1 LTPADQPPQSHPL
14 PGAGE
19 GEGATTRVSDRAFEI
34 LIQAVVDYAIYMLDP
49 EGRVATWNP
58 GAQRIKGYTPAE
70 IVGQPFSNF
79 YIEEDRA
86 AGAPERALKLA
97 REQGKFEGE
106 GWRLRK
112 DGSRFWAMVVIDPI
126 WAENGELLGYAKV
139 TRDFSERREAERKLE
154 ETREALF
161 QSRKMDAVGQL
172 TAGIAHDFNNLL
184 AGIIGS
190 MQLVRRR
197 IESGRTEGIEKYL
210 DAATASANRAAA
222 LTARLLAFGRRQYLD
237 LKPVNVNEV
246 ALSLEDLLARTLG
259 ENIKIALDLDPET
272 PLAQTDRNQLENA
285 ILNLVINARDAMPN
299 GGTVTITTAREAVT
313 YGEHAGAYA
322 VLRVID
328 TGHGMTPEIME
339 KAIDPFFTTKAIGEG
354 AGLGLSMIYGFAN
367 QTGGFLKLDSEPDKG
382 TNAAIYMQISAEA
395 APESDSNA
403 TTTERG
409 AGETVLLVEDDE
421 TVRLLVTELLSEL
434 GYETIEAGNAQAAI
448 PVLESP
454 RRIDLLITD
463 IGLPG
468 GTNGRQLAEIA
479 RRRRDTMPILM
490 ITGYAGAT
498 AGSSMLGP
506 GMDLIA
512 KPFQLDALAAK
523 IKSMVKGAR

>member
-1 LTPADQPPQSHPL
+1 LSLADQPPSEPHP
-14 PGAGE
+14 
-19 GEGATTRVSDRAFEI
+19 ATPESDTAPVRVSDRAFEI

-49 EGRVATWNP
+49 DGRVATWNP
-58 GAQRIKGYTPAE
+58 GAQRIKGYTPDE
-70 IVGQPFSNF
+70 IIGQPFSNF

-86 AGAPERALKLA
+86 AGLPQRALRLA

-126 WAENGELLGYAKV
+126 WGEDGELLGYAKV

-154 ETREALF
+154 EAREALF

-197 IESGRTEGIEKYL
+197 IDSGRMEGIEKYL
-210 DAATASANRAAA
+210 DAATTSANRAAA

-237 LKPVNVNEV
+237 LKPVNVNEI
-246 ALSLEDLLARTLG
+246 AASLEDLLRRTLG
-259 ENIKIALDLDPET
+259 ENVKIALDLDPET
-272 PLAQTDRNQLENA
+272 PLARTDRNQLENA
-285 ILNLVINARDAMPN
+285 ILNLVINARDAMPD
-299 GGTVTITTAREAVT
+299 GGTVTISTAAETVT

-322 VLRVID
+322 VLRVKD
-328 TGHGMTPEIME
+328 TGHGMTPEVME

-367 QTGGFLKLDSEPDKG
+367 QTGGFLKLDSEADKG
-382 TNAAIYMQISAEA
+382 TTVSIYMQISTETAADAASEA
-395 APESDSNA
+395 PR
-403 TTTERG
+403 TERG
-409 AGETVLLVEDDE
+409 SGETVLLVEDDE
-421 TVRLLVTELLSEL
+421 TVRLLVTELLGEL
-434 GYETIEAGNAQAAI
+434 GYQTIEAGTAQAAI
-448 PVLESP
+448 PVLESQ

-479 RRRRDTMPILM
+479 RKRREMLPILM
-490 ITGYAGAT
+490 ITGYAGSS

-512 KPFQLDALAAK
+512 KPFQLDELAAK
-523 IKSMVKGAR
+523 IRDMVKGAH

>member
-1 LTPADQPPQSHPL
+1 MSVVEDPREGLPPA
-14 PGAGE
+14 GRE
-19 GEGATTRVSDRAFEI
+19 GEGGRVRVSERAFEI
-34 LIQAVVDYAIYMLDP
+34 LIQAVVDYAIYMLDT

-58 GAQRIKGYTPAE
+58 GAQRIKGYTPEE
-70 IVGQPFSNF
+70 IVGQPFSSF

-86 AGAPERALKLA
+86 AGLPERALRLA

-112 DGSRFWAMVVIDPI
+112 DGSRFWAIVVIDPI
-126 WAENGELLGYAKV
+126 WSENGELVGYAKV
-139 TRDFSERREAERKLE
+139 TRDFTERREAERKLE
-154 ETREALF
+154 EAREALF
-161 QSRKMDAVGQL
+161 QSRKMDAIGQL

-197 IESGRTEGIEKYL
+197 IDSGRTEGIEKYL
-210 DAATASANRAAA
+210 DAATASANRAAS

-237 LKPVNVNEV
+237 LKPVNINEV
-246 ALSLEDLLARTLG
+246 ATSLEDLLQRTLG
-259 ENIKIALDLDPET
+259 ENVKIALDLDPET
-272 PLAQTDRNQLENA
+272 PSALTDRNQLENA
-285 ILNLVINARDAMPN
+285 ILNLVINARDSMPD
-299 GGTVTITTAREAVT
+299 GGTVTISTAREAVP
-313 YGEHAGAYA
+313 YGEHAGAYS

-328 TGHGMTPEIME
+328 TGDGMTPEVME
-339 KAIDPFFTTKAIGEG
+339 KAIEPFFTTKAIGEG
-354 AGLGLSMIYGFAN
+354 AGLGLSMIYGFAK
-367 QTGGFLKLDSEPDKG
+367 QTGGFLKLDSEPGKG
-382 TNAAIYMQISAEA
+382 TSVSIYMQISTET
-395 APESDSNA
+395 APSKENTAGS
-403 TTTERG
+403 EQRG

-421 TVRLLVTELLSEL
+421 TVRLLVAELLSEL
-434 GYETIEAGNAQAAI
+434 GYEAIEASSAQAAI
-448 PVLESP
+448 PVLESG

-479 RRRRDTMPILM
+479 RKRREMLPILM
-490 ITGYAGAT
+490 ITGYAGSS

-512 KPFQLDALAAK
+512 KPFQLDELAAK
-523 IKSMVKGAR
+523 IRSMVKGAD